1 MSKIEVAHA
10 ATVAGRSPLA
20 IILPERVSIAEC
32 IGPHKGDLF
41 SEELALVKHALPQRR
56 QEFAAG
62 RTCARIALRRLG
74 LANQP
79 ILVGSNRQPIWPST
93 VAGSITHCSGYC
105 AAAVAWKAEIVSLGI
120 DAELNDTLPK
130 GVIREVAT
138 ESEVECLSRG
148 FEIEYGGM
156 AIALDCL
163 IFSAKE
169 ALYKAW
175 FPVMQ
180 SWLDFKDVNLYFEP
194 RSCTF
199 HFEFVDRSKGAMFKN
214 FSGYG
219 RFGLFDKYI
228 LTSVILV
235 RH

>member
-1 MSKIEVAHA
+1 
-10 ATVAGRSPLA
+10 
-20 IILPERVSIAEC
+20 
-32 IGPHKGDLF
+32 
-41 SEELALVKHALPQRR
+41 
-56 QEFAAG
+56 
-62 RTCARIALRRLG
+62 
-74 LANQP
+74 
-79 ILVGSNRQPIWPST
+79 
-93 VAGSITHCSGYC
+93 
-105 AAAVAWKAEIVSLGI
+105 
-120 DAELNDTLPK
+120 
-130 GVIREVAT
+130 
-138 ESEVECLSRG
+138 
-148 FEIEYGGM
+148 M